1 MQKGDQIMDA
11 NTLITLIG
19 SLGFPIVACI
29 AMGWFFAKVNDN
41 YRQDI
46 KELQATHKEEVRA
59 MTEAIQNNTL
69 VIQKLVDK
77 LERDDKNE

>member
-1 MQKGDQIMDA
+1 MDA
-11 NTLITLIG
+11 NTIITLVG

-46 KELQATHKEEVRA
+46 KEIQTTHREETKT
-59 MTEAIQNNTL
+59 MTEAINNNTMVL
-69 VIQKLVDK
+69 QKLCDRLDNK
-77 LERDDKNE
+77 KEEK